1 MRETFITLL
10 FSEIDRVAVD
20 LNEKRIIVHGP
31 SGKSLPRNHRFHKA
45 MGVGGA
51 VACCCTQLDS
61 RHTESSINFP
71 LPVPYPSTGTPAFFQ
86 LCFHLFEGGK
96 VAAAPFV
103 SLFSLLRNMVVWKVI
118 LFLFFHDNETPSR
131 FTRSRTI
138 EKFEKFE
145 KFNLVAISRVV
156 RWFPSFDFILSSIGL
171 PERGH

>member
-1 MRETFITLL
+1 M
-10 FSEIDRVAVD
+10 
-20 LNEKRIIVHGP
+20 NEKRIIVHGP

-71 LPVPYPSTGTPAFFQ
+71 LPVPYPSTGTPAY
-86 LCFHLFEGGK
+86 HLFPTLLPSFRGWKSRSCSLRFALLSPTKYGCLK
-96 VAAAPFV
+96 SNFV
-103 SLFSLLRNMVVWKVI
+103 S
-118 LFLFFHDNETPSR
+118 FFHDNETPSR

>member
-71 LPVPYPSTGTPAFFQ
+71 LPVPYPSTGTPAY
-86 LCFHLFEGGK
+86 HLFSNSASIFSRVEK
-96 VAAAPFV
+96 SQLLPSFRS
-103 SLFSLLRNMVVWKVI
+103 SLSYEIWL
-118 LFLFFHDNETPSR
+118 
-131 FTRSRTI
+131 
-138 EKFEKFE
+138 FEK
-145 KFNLVAISRVV
+145 
-156 RWFPSFDFILSSIGL
+156 
-171 PERGH
+171 